1 MKVYQCVITKDELAS
16 DSYPTKVVDD
26 IVIELDG
33 KMISISNAIDESLIG
48 GNKSANPDEP
58 AEEGAADS
66 EERVINVVH
75 SHKLQQTAFDKK
87 SFQLWLKDYMKAL
100 LANLEKTDPAR
111 VPIFKEKVTNYV
123 KNVVLPKFDEW
134 NFYTGES
141 MNPEGMVVLMNYR
154 EDGMTPY
161 FVLFKDGVKEVK
173 Y

>member
-1 MKVYQCVITKDELAS
+1 MMSGDELAS

-33 KMISISNAIDESLIG
+33 KTICVSNAIDESLIG

-58 AEEGAADS
+58 ADDGAADT
-66 EERVINVVH
+66 EERVINLVH
-75 SHKLQQTAFDKK
+75 SHKLQETAFDKK
-87 SFQLWLKDYMKAL
+87 SFLLWLKDYMKSL
-100 LANLEKTDPAR
+100 VEKLEKNNPER
-111 VPIFKEKVTNYV
+111 VPIFKEKVQKFV
-123 KNVVLPKFDEW
+123 KEVVVPKFDEW
-134 NFYTGES
+134 RFYTGES